1 MILITGGAGYVGS
14 HTAAELDKKKIIIF
28 DNLTSGNKKAVKLL
42 GCKFIVGDLSNLKLL
57 NHIFRKYNIDSVM
70 HFAASSLVGE
80 SQTNP
85 FKYYKN
91 NVINGLNL
99 IHAMVKN
106 DVKCLIFSSTASV
119 YGNPIKIPIDEHH
132 PTQPTNNY
140 GITKLIFEKILK
152 YYDAN
157 FGLKFVSLRYFNA
170 AGGHPNGVYGEDH
183 KNETHLIPV
192 VLQAAL
198 GKLKHVKIFGTTYPT
213 KDGTCIRDYIHVTD
227 LAQAHILAMKSLKN
241 SGKSV
246 IYNLGNE
253 KGFSVREVINRC
265 VRIINKRVIVKEA
278 GRRQGD
284 PPILIASSRKIKKE
298 LGWKPNYSS
307 LDYIIESAW
316 KWQRKNPNGYKN

>member
-14 HTAAELDKKKIIIF
+14 HTAAELDKKQIIIF

-57 NHIFRKYNIDSVM
+57 NQIFRKYKINYVM

-198 GKLKHVKIFGTTYPT
+198 GKLKHVKIFGTTYST

-227 LAQAHILAMKSLKN
+227 LAQAHILAMERLKN